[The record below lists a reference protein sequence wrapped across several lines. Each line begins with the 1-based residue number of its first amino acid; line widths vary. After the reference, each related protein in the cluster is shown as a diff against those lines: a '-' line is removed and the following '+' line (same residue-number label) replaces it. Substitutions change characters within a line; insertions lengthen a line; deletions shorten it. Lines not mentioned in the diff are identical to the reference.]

1 MTRGEQGSG
10 EALQPSDTLWRGLYV
25 ENHGD
30 IAVLAAEGMRGRL
43 VNLVGPV

>member
-30 IAVLAAEGMRGRL
+30 IAVLAAEGMRRRL
-43 VNLVGPV
+43 AILMDPV